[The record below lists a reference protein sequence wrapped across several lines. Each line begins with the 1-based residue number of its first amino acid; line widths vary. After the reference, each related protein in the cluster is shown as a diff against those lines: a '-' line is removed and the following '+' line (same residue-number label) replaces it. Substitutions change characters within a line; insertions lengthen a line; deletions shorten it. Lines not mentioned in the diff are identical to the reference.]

1 MGIFALAGGDE
12 FRRSYE
18 SSDRAILEML
28 PVNAGPLIILPTAA
42 AEQGPEMAIANG
54 VRYFNALAPR
64 LSVEGA
70 MVVDSAS
77 AADAAVAARIASAS
91 MIYLTGGDPG
101 LLVRLLRGS
110 EVLAAIAAVAARGG
124 IVAGSSAGA
133 MALGSQMR
141 WRAAQSYASGW
152 EPTFAMVP
160 GVIVLPHHEDRPKHL
175 AEVRAGLD
183 DALVVIG
190 IPTGVICL
198 TRIAGE
204 EHAGDQTWQV
214 LGNRPITLYRHSGVS
229 QIQGGDY
236 FTL

>member
-18 SSDRAILEML
+18 PSDRAILELL

-42 AEQGPEMAIANG
+42 AQQGPEMAIANG
-54 VRYFNALAPR
+54 VRYFSALAPR

-124 IVAGSSAGA
+124 IVVGSSAGA
-133 MALGSQMR
+133 MALGSLMR
-141 WRAAQSYASGW
+141 WHTGSSGANGW
-152 EPTFAMVP
+152 EPAFAMVP
-160 GVIVLPHHEDRPKHL
+160 GVIVMPHHEDRPKPL

-183 DALVVIG
+183 DTLVVIG
-190 IPTGVICL
+190 IPTGVMCL
-198 TRIAGE
+198 TRIAGDE
-204 EHAGDQTWQV
+204 RSGDHSWQV
-214 LGNRPITLYRHSGVS
+214 LGNRPITLYRASGVT
-229 QIQGGDY
+229 QIPGGGH
-236 FTL
+236 FLL